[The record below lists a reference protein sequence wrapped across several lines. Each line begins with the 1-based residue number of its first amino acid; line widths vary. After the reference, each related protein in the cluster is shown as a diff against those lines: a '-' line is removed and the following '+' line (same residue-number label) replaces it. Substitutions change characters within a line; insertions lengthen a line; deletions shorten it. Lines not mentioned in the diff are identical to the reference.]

1 MEKKQKKLKENK
13 YDMVNSSRGQTL
25 HFLKYVTTT
34 VCMSF
39 LPGMEAVVVSIT
51 FLFNYSLYTFFVAHK
66 KSRGSSA
73 QAKTPRGK

>member
-1 MEKKQKKLKENK
+1 MVRKQKKLKENK
-13 YDMVNSSRGQTL
+13 YNMVNSSRGQTL

-34 VCMSF
+34 VSVPY
-39 LPGMEAVVVSIT
+39 LPAMEAVVVSIT
-51 FLFNYSLYTFFVAHK
+51 VLFNYSLGTFFVAHK